1 MKSLKTI
8 MVRSAILAGAL
19 ALSAPAFAHGHGH
32 GHAMQMHGQLMM
44 QPGNLSH
51 PEARALWLMHFAN
64 QAETETA
71 QLAATNSQNDQV
83 KDYAKMLLDDHTALD
98 GKVLSFAREHNMSFP
113 EMKQGTGGA
122 GLQGEETGAEMKD
135 KDEGEQGEQTGSEM
149 KDKDDVGTGGAGM
162 AGQSDTAT
170 GQEDQAAQADQAG
183 QAAPKDQGDQANMQ
197 KNAQPPAAAG
207 AGQQA
212 AMMPLSHEEM
222 NLLSHAKSEAKK
234 LQNLKGRSFDRQFLS
249 DNVKDHQQ
257 VIMKLNHML
266 AQVQN
271 ADLKNM
277 IKDTLPKLQDHQKKA
292 QELLRSMG
300 GQARTPPPS
309 R

>member
-1 MKSLKTI
+1 MKSLKKI

-19 ALSAPAFAHGHGH
+19 ALAAPAFAHGHGH
-32 GHAMQMHGQLMM
+32 GHAKQMQGQLMM
-44 QPGNLSH
+44 QPGDLSH
-51 PEARALWLMHFAN
+51 HDAQALWLMHFAN

-83 KDYAKMLLDDHTALD
+83 KDYAKMLLDDHTSLD
-98 GKVLSFAREHNMSFP
+98 GKVMSFARDHNVSFP
-113 EMKQGTGGA
+113 EMKEGTGGA
-122 GLQGEETGAEMKD
+122 GME
-135 KDEGEQGEQTGSEM
+135 GEQTGSEM
-149 KDKDDVGTGGAGM
+149 KEDEGTGGAGM
-162 AGQSDTAT
+162 TGQSNTAT
-170 GQEDQAAQADQAG
+170 GTAGQKDQAAQADQA
-183 QAAPKDQGDQANMQ
+183 APADQGDQAAMQ

-271 ADLKNM
+271 PDLKSM
-277 IKDTLPKLQDHQKKA
+277 IKDTLPKLEEHQKKA
-292 QELLRSMG
+292 QELLRGMG